1 MGYYVPNINLPR
13 IEVYIKDLPKKSNI
27 KVRTMCVCGKINTI
41 PYSRYTNSLEKYGY
55 CTCKGKCSS
64 DKVKKTSLEKYGTE
78 HPTQSNKVK
87 ENNKQTNLEKYGV
100 SSYSKTDEFLNKYKQ
115 TNLKK
120 FGTEYCSQ
128 NVNVK
133 EKVKD
138 TCLKNYGTACSL
150 QNKDIKEK
158 TKETWLKNYGTKHP
172 TQNNK
177 IIEKIKQ
184 TNLKKYGT
192 KCTLQNN
199 EIKEKSKQTN
209 LKKYGVEH
217 VSQSKE
223 IHLKQQKSGLKRKQ
237 YLNTVLYYQGTYE
250 KDFLDKYINILDINN
265 GPTIKYNFKDKNKI
279 YFSDFYIESKNI
291 IVEIKSDYT
300 YNLHLE
306 KNLSKQK
313 YCIEQGYD
321 FIFIINKDYSELNKK
336 IKDNF

>member
-1 MGYYVPNINLPR
+1 LTGSINLGYYVPNINLPR

-100 SSYSKTDEFLNKYKQ
+100 SSYSKTDEFLNKY
-115 TNLKK
+115 
-120 FGTEYCSQ
+120 
-128 NVNVK
+128 
-133 EKVKD
+133 
-138 TCLKNYGTACSL
+138 
-150 QNKDIKEK
+150 
-158 TKETWLKNYGTKHP
+158 
-172 TQNNK
+172 
-177 IIEKIKQ
+177 
-184 TNLKKYGT
+184 
-192 KCTLQNN
+192 
-199 EIKEKSKQTN
+199 KQTN